1 MSVRA
6 LDEALSLPNEFV
18 TSTEK
23 FAAVVVANYVNQ
35 DGQAWPY
42 VNTVAETIGK
52 SRDTAAR
59 ALRGLVRKGVLV
71 RVVQGGGARDQED
84 TTRPNLYV
92 WNAKE
97 AVERWRAGAGDA
109 DPGADQ
115 VDLPVHTPPTWV
127 PVVPPPARTPD
138 DAGRPPAPAPR
149 PEPPAPAS
157 QAPSPKQAR
166 PTRGTRLPAD
176 FTVTPQMRDWAAR
189 TTPDVNIGAE
199 TERFTDYW
207 VAAPGQRGVKT
218 DWTATWR
225 NWMRKAQEQAPA
237 QDRPAPSPVG
247 GAPDAVRAARAEIA
261 GLLADGRVYEVGA
274 GQLSVLPEAER
285 YLVRQIVT
293 DVKVSGRAPETSV
306 LTALR
311 DGRLR

>member
-6 LDEALSLPNEFV
+6 LDEALSLSNEFV

-23 FAAVVVANYVNQ
+23 FAAVAVANHVNQ

-42 VNTVAETIGK
+42 VNTVAEIIGK
-52 SRDTAAR
+52 SHVTTRR

-97 AVERWRAGAGDA
+97 AVKQWRVGAGDA
-109 DPGADQ
+109 DPGADS

-149 PEPPAPAS
+149 PEPPAPAP
-157 QAPSPKQAR
+157 APSPKQAR

-189 TTPDVNIGAE
+189 TTPDVNVVSE

-247 GAPDAVRAARAEIA
+247 GAPDVVRRARAEIA

-285 YLVRQIVT
+285 YLVRQVVT
-293 DVKVSGRAPETSV
+293 DVKASGQPPEPSV
-306 LTALR
+306 LSALR

>member
-23 FAAVVVANYVNQ
+23 FAAVAVANHVNQ

-42 VNTVAETIGK
+42 VNTVAEIIGK
-52 SRDTAAR
+52 SHVTTRR

-84 TTRPNLYV
+84 ATRPNLYV

-97 AVERWRAGAGDA
+97 AVRQWRVGAGDA
-109 DPGADQ
+109 DPGADS
-115 VDLPVHTPPTWV
+115 VDLPVRTPPTWV

-149 PEPPAPAS
+149 P
-157 QAPSPKQAR
+157 
-166 PTRGTRLPAD
+166 TRGTRLPAD
-176 FTVTPQMRDWAAR
+176 FTVTPEMTAWAAR
-189 TTPDVNIGAE
+189 TAPDVNIGAE

-225 NWMRKAQEQAPA
+225 NWMRRAQEQAPA

-293 DVKVSGRAPETSV
+293 DVKVSGQPPEPSI
-306 LTALR
+306 LSALR

>member
-127 PVVPPPARTPD
+127 PVVPPLARTPD

-149 PEPPAPAS
+149 PEPA
-157 QAPSPKQAR
+157 PKQAPR

-225 NWMRKAQEQAPA
+225 NWMRRAQEQAPA

-247 GAPDAVRAARAEIA
+247 GSPDAVRAARAEIA

-285 YLVRQIVT
+285 YLVRQVVT
-293 DVKVSGRAPETSV
+293 DAKASGRPPEASV
-306 LTALR
+306 LSALR

>member
-1 MSVRA
+1 M
-6 LDEALSLPNEFV
+6 
-18 TSTEK
+18 
-23 FAAVVVANYVNQ
+23 
-35 DGQAWPY
+35 
-42 VNTVAETIGK
+42 
-52 SRDTAAR
+52 TA
-59 ALRGLVRKGVLV
+59 
-71 RVVQGGGARDQED
+71 
-84 TTRPNLYV
+84 
-92 WNAKE
+92 
-97 AVERWRAGAGDA
+97 
-109 DPGADQ
+109 
-115 VDLPVHTPPTWV
+115 
-127 PVVPPPARTPD
+127 
-138 DAGRPPAPAPR
+138 
-149 PEPPAPAS
+149 
-157 QAPSPKQAR
+157 
-166 PTRGTRLPAD
+166 
-176 FTVTPQMRDWAAR
+176 WAAR
-189 TTPDVNIGAE
+189 TAPDVNIGAE

-237 QDRPAPSPVG
+237 QDRLAPSPVG

-311 DGRLR
+311 EGRLR

>member
-23 FAAVVVANYVNQ
+23 FAAVAVANYVNQ

-42 VNTVAETIGK
+42 VNTVAEIIGK
-52 SRDTAAR
+52 RRTATQT

-115 VDLPVHTPPTWV
+115 VDLPVRTPPTWV

-138 DAGRPPAPAPR
+138 DAGRPPAPETTA
-149 PEPPAPAS
+149 
-157 QAPSPKQAR
+157 
-166 PTRGTRLPAD
+166 
-176 FTVTPQMRDWAAR
+176 WAAR
-189 TTPDVNIGAE
+189 TAPDVNIGAE

-293 DVKVSGRAPETSV
+293 AVKVSGRAPETSV

-311 DGRLR
+311 EGRLR